1 MLTRKLFLPL
11 TVLCTLAVPT
21 MSLPKPISRLETE
34 PLASREDIE
43 ASLAK
48 RDSDPG
54 DEDPKPPIMGDGS
67 RGMPE
72 IVLYGTSSD

>member
-1 MLTRKLFLPL
+1 
-11 TVLCTLAVPT
+11 

-34 PLASREDIE
+34 PFAYREDIE

-67 RGMPE
+67 IMAGGMPE